1 MCRGQI
7 ARDLW
12 ADERTVLFLPHSCLL
27 IFWLRWHKKI
37 WFIASVHVN
46 LNKPSFCNQ
55 ASVVVLFCF
64 VFLFSIWGTPTAY
77 ASSQARGWMGATAA
91 VLCHSHSTAR
101 FELHLGPMGKLEHQ
115 ILNPLSKARNQT
127 HILMDTSRVLNP
139 LSHNWNAIPQFFH
152 LQFLPHREI
161 ALKLK
166 MTQCLQKYYFVI
178 NKIWAGVFLVEQRK
192 WK

>member
-77 ASSQARGWMGATAA
+77 ASSQARGWIGAVAA
-91 VLCHSHSTAR
+91 SLCHSHTRSEPCLRSTPQLVTTLDPQPT
-101 FELHLGPMGKLEHQ
+101 EQGKG
-115 ILNPLSKARNQT
+115 LNRV
-127 HILMDTSRVLNP
+127 LMDT
-139 LSHNWNAIPQFFH
+139 
-152 LQFLPHREI
+152 
-161 ALKLK
+161 
-166 MTQCLQKYYFVI
+166 
-178 NKIWAGVFLVEQRK
+178 IWVHYCWATVGMPTL
-192 WK
+192 